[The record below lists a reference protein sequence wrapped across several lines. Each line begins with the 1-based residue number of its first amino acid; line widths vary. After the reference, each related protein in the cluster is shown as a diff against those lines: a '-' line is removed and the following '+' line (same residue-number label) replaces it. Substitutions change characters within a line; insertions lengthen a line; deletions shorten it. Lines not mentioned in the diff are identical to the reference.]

1 MSALEVALSLSQLP
15 QFFPTSVMVKILVCR
30 NAITPA
36 DYTKI
41 IKVVSS
47 RRLAEIDGVQG
58 SYLTEK

>member
-41 IKVVSS
+41 LKVVSS
-47 RRLAEIDGVQG
+47 TRVAEIDRLKG